1 MYDDLIEQCHLSMER
16 KSKLVDKALNK
27 LESTI
32 DGQSRLSYLPP
43 EIMRNII

>member
-1 MYDDLIEQCHLSMER
+1 MYDDLIEQCHLSMEH

-32 DGQSRLSYLPP
+32 GQSRLSYLPP